1 MEHKPSKKPSEKHRM
16 PSFADMI
23 ATMPTEEL
31 RKQIE
36 SMKEERETL
45 YQEYDIKYAEWMKF
59 ENDEL
64 EIQCGSSNIKIKQ
77 LNRKIHMAIEERGVR
92 DIQEMR

>member
-1 MEHKPSKKPSEKHRM
+1 M
-16 PSFADMI
+16 PRYADMI

-45 YQEYDIKYAEWMKF
+45 HQEYDIKYAEWMKG
-59 ENDEL
+59 ENDDL
-64 EIQCGSSNIKIKQ
+64 EIQCGSLNIKIKQ

-92 DIQEMR
+92 DIQETR